1 MVTASTIRAGA
12 FAALYS
18 LINSN
23 KVSGSTILASY
34 PESNPSF
41 PCVIMPMPQAEVPDA
56 LSLDGTRQYRFT
68 VEFSVWAT
76 AAQGQGQ
83 AKVAELLDNLQNTLT
98 TNTTTLN
105 GHKIKFE
112 SFDPSRVDKV
122 EVNEQK
128 LYTAGAIATFTTY
141 NI

>member
-12 FAALYS
+12 FAALYA
-18 LINSN
+18 LINTN
-23 KVSGSTILASY
+23 KVSGSSVLASY
-34 PESNPSF
+34 PEANPSF
-41 PCVIMPMPQAEVPDA
+41 PCVIMPMPQAEVPEA
-56 LSLDGTRQYRFT
+56 LSLGAARQHTFT
-68 VEFSVWAT
+68 VEFSVWVT
-76 AAQGQGQ
+76 ASQGQ
-83 AKVAELLDNLQNTLT
+83 AKVAELLDNLQNTLL